1 MKKIILFLMCFALT
15 LTPNLIKSQ
24 DTIKGVV
31 MPGTLMYDSTALIL
45 NGAGIRTKFFIEIYI
60 AGLYLK
66 QKSTKD
72 KAIID
77 ADETMAVRLHV
88 ISNTVTKDRMSEA
101 IREGFDRS
109 LMGKTEKYRSQIDM
123 TVEIFKSDPV
133 HVGDIY
139 DFWYIPNK
147 GVIAFKN
154 GVDLH
159 VLIPGIGFKKA
170 MFGIWLCPNPVEEK
184 LKVKMLGL

>member
-1 MKKIILFLMCFALT
+1 MKKIALFFILFA

-24 DTIKGVV
+24 DTIKGVI
-31 MPGTLMYDSTALIL
+31 MPGTLMYDSVPLVL

-66 QKSTKD
+66 EKNTKD

-77 ADETMAVRLHV
+77 ADETMAVRLHI
-88 ISNTVTKDRMSEA
+88 ISNTVTKDRMAES

-123 TVEIFKSDPV
+123 AVEIFKSEPV

-159 VLIPGIGFKKA
+159 VLIPGLGFKRA
-170 MFGIWLCPNPVEEK
+170 MFGIWLCPDPVEQK
-184 LKVKMLGL
+184 LKVKMLGLN